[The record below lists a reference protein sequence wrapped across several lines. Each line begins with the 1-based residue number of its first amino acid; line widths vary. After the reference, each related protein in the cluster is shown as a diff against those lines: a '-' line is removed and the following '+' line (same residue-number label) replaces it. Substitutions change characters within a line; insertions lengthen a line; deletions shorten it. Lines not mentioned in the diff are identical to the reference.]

1 MLIVTG
7 TKRSGTSMWMQIMIA
22 AGFQNIGNA
31 FPGVWEKSIKDAN
44 PHGFYESKFRQ
55 GLYFATNPDPET
67 GAFLHPKNVKKHV
80 VKIFVP
86 GLIRTDY
93 SYIGVVISTI
103 RNWREYTTS
112 LQRLFDMENTFLSE
126 ARAKGEI
133 PPPRSFPNEKVEA
146 VMKAGKLPPVL
157 EWWFE
162 NYDLIRDMATRKY
175 PFHMTTYDRLLRDPQ
190 TEVSKVLK
198 WLGEGNVEAA
208 IQAVKPETRTQKKKD
223 ENPPDEFTAEF
234 TDVFDELYNTIDRSQ
249 GLSAAFVDKLNKTNQ
264 ELTKRWSAA
273 VKQRVEAI
281 QSGVEP
287 SATTKDAAPQ
297 EIPAASPEKP
307 EA

>member
-22 AGFQNIGNA
+22 AGFPNIGNA
-31 FPGVWEKSIKDAN
+31 FPGVWEKSIKEAN

-67 GAFLHPKNVKKHV
+67 GNFLQPKNIKKHV

-112 LQRLFDMENTFLSE
+112 LQRLFDMENTFLAES
-126 ARAKGEI
+126 RAKGEL
-133 PPPRSFPNEKVEA
+133 PPARSFPNEKVEA

-175 PFHMTTYDRLLRDPQ
+175 PFHMTTYDRLLRDPE

-208 IQAVKPETRTQKKKD
+208 VQAVKPETRTQKKKD

-234 TDVFDELYNTIDRSQ
+234 TEIFDELYDTIDRSQ
-249 GLSAAFVDKLNKTNQ
+249 GLTAAFVDKLNKTNH

-287 SATTKDAAPQ
+287 SASKETTSQD
-297 EIPAASPEKP
+297 IPAASPEKP
-307 EA
+307 DPS